1 MQNKKA
7 ENHHSNVT
15 VLSFLFIANRF
26 LFINTSCGDF
36 LSATGHYLLLFCGNA
51 GDEAGS
57 RIRTYIEGKGFAS
70 RHFHVQI
77 SVVADSEIN

>member
-26 LFINTSCGDF
+26 VFINTSCGDF
-36 LSATGHYLLLFCGNA
+36 YFFRRQGTIFFYSAVTLEMKL
-51 GDEAGS
+51 EV
-57 RIRTYIEGKGFAS
+57 E
-70 RHFHVQI
+70 
-77 SVVADSEIN
+77 SVPT